1 MADAIYYIPVVT
13 TLLSAAFAWIVFHRW
28 LGKRQSTHLLWWAI
42 GITVYGMGTFAE
54 GFTALFGWH
63 EPIFKLWYIVGAL
76 LGGAPLAQG
85 TVYLL
90 LSKRLANRLAIG
102 FVVAATICSV
112 FVLLSPVDASLAD
125 DHKLTGDV
133 MDWTWV
139 RALAP
144 FLNLYAFI
152 FLVGGAAYSAIKFH
166 ENRENRRMVANIFI
180 AVGALLPGIGGSFT
194 VFGLTEV
201 LYVTEFVGL
210 ILIYVGYRFST
221 AGRPTGQ
228 SAGGRAEARIPAR
241 AQAAVAQD

>member
-1 MADAIYYIPVVT
+1 MSDLVYDIPVLT
-13 TLLSAAFAWIVFHRW
+13 TIISAVFAFVVFRRW
-28 LGKRQSTHLLWWAI
+28 RAKPASTHLLWWAI
-42 GITVYGMGTFAE
+42 GIFIYGLGTFAE

-90 LSKRLANRLAIG
+90 LPKKTATRLAIG
-102 FVVAATICSV
+102 FVIAATICSI
-112 FVLLSPVDASLAD
+112 FVLLSPVDASLASD
-125 DHKLTGDV
+125 KKLTGEV
-133 MDWTWV
+133 MEWTWV

-152 FLVGGAAYSAIKFH
+152 FLVGGAAYSAYKFH
-166 ENRENRRMVANIFI
+166 EDRENRRMVANIFI

-194 VFGLTEV
+194 VFGHTEV
-201 LYVTEFVGL
+201 LYITEFVGI

-221 AGRPTGQ
+221 EGRPANTT
-228 SAGGRAEARIPAR
+228 SRARQVQT
-241 AQAAVAQD
+241 QAATSN

>member
-1 MADAIYYIPVVT
+1 VADAVYYIPIVT
-13 TLLSAAFAWIVFHRW
+13 TILSAGFAWIVLQRW
-28 LGKRQSTHLLWWAI
+28 LLKRQSTHLLWWAI
-42 GITVYGMGTFAE
+42 GIFVYGLGTFAE

-63 EPIFKLWYIVGAL
+63 EPIFKLWYVVGAL

-90 LSKRLANRLAIG
+90 LPRKVATRLAIG
-102 FVVAATICSV
+102 FVIAATICAV
-112 FVLLSPVDASLAD
+112 FVILSPVDASLAD
-125 DHKLTGDV
+125 NHKLAGDV

-152 FLVGGAAYSAIKFH
+152 FLVGGAAYSAFKFH
-166 ENRENRRMVANIFI
+166 ESRENRRMAANIFI

-201 LYVTEFVGL
+201 LYVTEFVGI
-210 ILIYVGYRFST
+210 ILIYAGYRFSIT
-221 AGRPTGQ
+221 GRPAPNLDLQ
-228 SAGGRAEARIPAR
+228 PAL
-241 AQAAVAQD
+241 A